1 MTAKVEKLTDDQLK
15 KEYGRLRKEVLVEMV
30 INQEKIISL
39 LMEPEMKKYEMK
51 LCEDNLLSWYGSS
64 TKNST
69 TTWNQEKK

>member
-15 KEYGRLRKEVLVEMV
+15 KEYGRLSKDVLVEMV

-39 LMEPEMKKYEMK
+39 LIEPEMKKYEMG
-51 LCEDNLLSWYGSS
+51 L

-69 TTWNQEKK
+69 STYGYTT